1 MQKPIPFGVF
11 IILLFLSS
19 SLAFSQPKSTK
30 FGKVADDLV
39 RMKTYE
45 KDPDAEAVVTY
56 DYGQAFIPVG
66 GNKWAIEYVFHRR
79 VKILS
84 EAGLSY
90 ADFEIPF
97 YAKSGKE
104 SVFKIKGITHN
115 IDEKGKIIKIPL
127 EKKGIYRNIP

>member
-1 MQKPIPFGVF
+1 MQKPIPIGVLV
-11 IILLFLSS
+11 ILLVLSS
-19 SLAFSQPKSTK
+19 SLAFSQPKSKK
-30 FGKVADDLV
+30 FGKVEDDLV

-45 KDPDAEAVVTY
+45 ADPDAEAVVLY

-115 IDEKGKIIKIPL
+115 LDEKGKVIEVSL
-127 EKKGIYRNIP
+127 D